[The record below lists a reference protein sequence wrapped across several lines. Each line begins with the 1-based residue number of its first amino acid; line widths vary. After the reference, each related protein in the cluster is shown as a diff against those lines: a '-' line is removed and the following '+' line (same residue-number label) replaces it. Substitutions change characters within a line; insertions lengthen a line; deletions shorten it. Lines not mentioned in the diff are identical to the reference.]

1 MNMNQNWNRADLKSK
16 AKESFRKNYWA
27 SVIVSLVI
35 LIVTAGGGAG
45 SGRSASNTVQKTYDM
60 QTEAESY
67 NDTLDETMDQM
78 KSSFGSLDRLTKW
91 GIWMIVLAAVIVA
104 GLIAFVFSIFI
115 GNVLE
120 VGGRRFYIEN
130 LYSRPG
136 AGRIGYGFTCGYYWN
151 VVKVMFLRQL
161 FIFLWSLLFVIP
173 GIIKA
178 YEYYMVPYLLA
189 EYPDMTWS
197 EASERSRE
205 MMRGNK
211 WNTFI
216 LEISFWPWIILSAVT
231 LGIAGVL
238 YVNPYVD
245 ATKVELYDTLAGGGS
260 QEYGNNYSG
269 QQYY

>member
-1 MNMNQNWNRADLKSK
+1 MKMNWNRADLKIR
-16 AKESFRKNYWA
+16 AKESFGKNYWA

-45 SGRSASNTVQKTYDM
+45 SGRSASSTVQKTYDM
-60 QTEAESY
+60 QTEAEYY
-67 NDTLDETMDQM
+67 NKTLSETMDQM
-78 KSSFGSLDRLTKW
+78 LSSFGSFDRLTKW
-91 GIWMIVLAAVIVA
+91 GILMLVLAAVIVA
-104 GLIAFVFSIFI
+104 GIIAVIFSIFI

-136 AGRIGYGFTCGYYWN
+136 AGRVAYGFTSGYYWN

-161 FIFLWSLLFVIP
+161 FIFLWSLLLVIP

-189 EYPDMTWS
+189 EYPDMTWA
-197 EASERSRE
+197 EASVRSRE

-216 LEISFWPWIILSAVT
+216 LEISFLPWIILSAVT
-231 LGIAGVL
+231 FGIAGVF

-245 ATKVELYDTLAGGGS
+245 ATKAELYDTLAGSRG
-260 QEYGNNYSG
+260 YGNTEL
-269 QQYY
+269 